1 MSTAEAAVAG
11 VSTSSTAGRPA
22 AKLSVFRHPR
32 FHRVLLVVAVALAG
46 IFALWWFH
54 YRPFVSTDDARVAA
68 PMIVVASQGTG
79 GRVDRVLTREGQ
91 VVQPGDPLVE
101 LDAAAERAQVERAR
115 ALVALADAR
124 IGEAEAQLQLE
135 RRLSEASEQRARAND
150 RSARAAHQRT
160 VRGPRAEDIAK
171 ARADVSAA
179 ESLATQA
186 RRDVERAEALSRG
199 GAIALVGL
207 DAAQTAQASARATLE
222 ARRASLELLEH
233 GSRSEDILISQGG
246 VMLAQAGLL
255 EAGAGVDRVAQRTRQ
270 VEEAR
275 AQAAQAR
282 AELAFAEVTLGRM
295 TLRSSVGGTVVRVT
309 VDPGDSLSAG
319 QGAVTIV
326 DLGHA
331 WIAANIEET
340 SAGVLRPG
348 QPVRIVVD
356 EGGELS
362 GRVDVITQSAASQ
375 FALIPADSAAG
386 NFTKVVQ
393 RIPIHIAIDPSPR
406 IQSLR
411 IGQSVEVRVRV
422 R

>member
-1 MSTAEAAVAG
+1 MSTAEAAHEE
-11 VSTSSTAGRPA
+11 VSRPPKAGRPA
-22 AKLSVFRHPR
+22 AEPSVFRHPR
-32 FHRVLLVVAVALAG
+32 FRRVLLVVAVALAG

-54 YRPFVSTDDARVAA
+54 YRPFVPTDDARVAA

-115 ALVALADAR
+115 ASVAWADAR

-150 RSARAAHQRT
+150 RSAQAAHQRT

-171 ARADVSAA
+171 ARADLSAA

-186 RRDVERAEALSRG
+186 RRDLERAEALSRD
-199 GAIALVGL
+199 GAIAPVGL
-207 DAAQTAQASARATLE
+207 EAARTAEASARASLV
-222 ARRASLELLEH
+222 ARSASLELLEH
-233 GSRSEDILISQGG
+233 GSRSEDISISQGG
-246 VMLAQAGLL
+246 VLQAQADLL
-255 EAGAGVDRVAQRTRQ
+255 EAGAGVDRVALRTRQ

-275 AQAAQAR
+275 AQAAQAC
-282 AELAFAEVTLGRM
+282 AELAFAEVALGRM

-309 VDPGDSLSAG
+309 VDPGDSLSTG

-340 SAGVLRPG
+340 STGLLRPG
-348 QPVRIVVD
+348 QPVRIVID

-406 IQSLR
+406 IRSLR